1 MTKNT
6 LLNTAIW
13 VTRLLKI
20 ILVIAAISITS
31 LFVYAQI
38 DKDNFAD
45 EEIVLKANPSYL
57 GVSTIVSDVWKDDT
71 NEAQFDSKPYT
82 FGKLK
87 TVSLY
92 INYFK
97 IIIVAVLLFLIL
109 GTFEKIMLS
118 VKTLHTFSSCNAK
131 LFRTIGIY
139 IIVVTILI
147 SYTVLRFESGTQT
160 ISHLSLTP
168 IIYMLLAFV
177 IAEIFKEGE
186 HLRAENDLTI

>member
-6 LLNTAIW
+6 LLNIAIW

-20 ILVIAAISITS
+20 VLVIAAIGITS

-38 DKDNFAD
+38 DKDTFAN
-45 EEIVLKANPSYL
+45 EEIVLKANPS
-57 GVSTIVSDVWKDDT
+57 IVRISNIYTTVWKLDT
-71 NEAQFDSKPYT
+71 DADYDQKPYT

-97 IIIVAVLLFLIL
+97 VISVAVLLFLIL
-109 GTFEKIMLS
+109 RTFEKIMLS
-118 VKTLHTFSSCNAK
+118 VKTLHTFSSRNAK
-131 LFRTIGIY
+131 LFRKIGIY

-147 SYTVLRFESGTQT
+147 SYTVLRFESGSQT
-160 ISHLSLTP
+160 LAHLSLTP
-168 IIYMLLAFV
+168 VIYMLLAFV
-177 IAEIFKEGE
+177 MAEIFKEGE

>member
-6 LLNTAIW
+6 LLNIAIW
-13 VTRLLKI
+13 VSRGLKI
-20 ILVIAAISITS
+20 LLIIAAVGLTG

-38 DKDNFAD
+38 DKDYFAD
-45 EEIVLKANPSYL
+45 EEIVLKANPGYL

-71 NEAQFDSKPYT
+71 KEAQFDSKPYT

-87 TVSLY
+87 TISLY

-97 IIIVAVLLFLIL
+97 VISVAVLLFLIL
-109 GTFEKIMLS
+109 RAFETIMLS
-118 VKTLHTFSSCNAK
+118 VKTLHTFSNRNAK

-147 SYTVLRFESGTQT
+147 SYTVLRFESGSQT

-168 IIYMLLAFV
+168 VIYILLAF
-177 IAEIFKEGE
+177 IMAEIFKEGE
-186 HLRAENDLTI
+186 NLRAENDLTI